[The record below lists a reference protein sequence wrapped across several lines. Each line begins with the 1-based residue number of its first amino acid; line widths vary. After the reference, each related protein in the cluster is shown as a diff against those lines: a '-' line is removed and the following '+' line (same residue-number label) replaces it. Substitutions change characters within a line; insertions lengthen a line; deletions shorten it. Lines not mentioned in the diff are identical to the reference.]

1 MSEKDKGVIPGR
13 GFVFFADPNT
23 VVPDIA
29 ALDVAN
35 PDTSIDGWTWL
46 GLTSK
51 DNMVA
56 LTKEGGEATSRDS
69 WEYAGVRTEISA
81 SNVSA
86 TVNSLSITEQTLEL
100 AFPGGTFDEAAQRY
114 DVPSGAG
121 AVDKALLVLF
131 IDAKNGVGGF
141 VFHNAALAIG
151 EMPSMSADG
160 WFEIQLNANAQAGAD
175 GSAFAWYIPRPLATA
190 GP

>member
-1 MSEKDKGVIPGR
+1 MSDKDKGVIPGR
-13 GFVFFADPNT
+13 GFVFYADPNT
-23 VVPDIA
+23 VVPAIES
-29 ALDVAN
+29 LDVAN
-35 PDTSIDGWTWL
+35 PDTSMDGWTWL

-56 LTKEGGEATSRDS
+56 LTKEGGEATSRDA

-100 AFPGGTFDEAAQRY
+100 AFPGGTFDSVSGRY
-114 DVPSGAG
+114 DVASGSG

-131 IDAKNGVGGF
+131 LDAKNGVGGF
-141 VFHNAALAIG
+141 MFPNAALNIG
-151 EMPSMSADG
+151 EMPSLSADG

-175 GSAFAWYIPRPLATA
+175 GSAFSWFVPRPLATA

>member
-13 GFVFFADPNT
+13 GFVFYADPNT
-23 VVPDIA
+23 VVPDIG

-35 PDTSIDGWTWL
+35 PDTSVTGWTWL

-56 LTKEGGEATSRDS
+56 LAKEGGEATSRDT

-86 TVNSLSITEQTLEL
+86 TVNALSVTEQTLGL
-100 AFPGGTFDEAAQRY
+100 AFPGGTFDADAGRY
-114 DVPSGAG
+114 DVPAGAG

-141 VFHNAALAIG
+141 VFHNAALKIG
-151 EMPSMSADG
+151 EMPSLSADG
-160 WFEIQLNANAQAGAD
+160 WFEIQLSANAQAGSGD
-175 GSAFAWYIPRPLATA
+175 SAFSWYIPRPLATA